1 MSEANSLRAL
11 RCPNCGAPI
20 EFAPGQS
27 SVRCRFCDSV
37 IENSSEAMTD
47 ADHAHVISGSPD
59 SSGGANPASG
69 QARRFV
75 IKMRDGAP
83 VVIESSGAMG
93 GMPSAMDAQVQS
105 WQSSIGSGGVTSVP
119 MATPQPK
126 RSSWLGCLVWV
137 VIIVAI
143 VAAIPAIIF
152 ASSPQAAAFVQQ
164 LLSGN
169 VQQALGTAS
178 TIGTRIVIANSGT
191 IVPGANDGPPEA
203 IMLTTEYPASASNGE
218 KRVVAVSTTTHKL
231 LWQSGPLD
239 TKLYDTPILATAD
252 FVFIVNQQQ
261 LMALRRTDGTVGW
274 QDTLADKLSISLCDC
289 VKLVGTKLAVFSDD
303 GTLEVF
309 DTATGKS
316 LWKVSS
322 KSASPRGLYVLG
334 KRLAFMDRDSDTH
347 GVLRAFD
354 LATGKE
360 TSAQPQCPSADQSYT
375 SYGDWTT
382 PLILSPAGTE
392 FYLAFGSSPACAQRW
407 DAQSLQ
413 MTWSTQLPADFA
425 GSVSDL
431 RPVFSADT
439 LYLANRSNVLAFGLD
454 QGDAHTTLS
463 NADYSFDVLTTH
475 GADVIL
481 TARSQRGTTRYAIW
495 AVNGAS
501 GDTHWTFDMGENPP
515 MTPGGIVDD
524 SQPMWLAQPA
534 TDGLRVVRFQSAS
547 DNKSYKLLVDM
558 VNWDTGES
566 AGQKTNPL
574 NLDTIILTAPE
585 WTIWKNDTMWMVI
598 NDQLMA
604 FDFGQNKFVYQWP

>member
-1 MSEANSLRAL
+1 MADANSLRTL

-27 SVRCRFCDSV
+27 SVHCRFCDSV
-37 IENSSEAMTD
+37 IENSSEAMTA

-59 SSGGANPASG
+59 TSGGANPAPG

-75 IKMRDGAP
+75 IKMRNGAP
-83 VVIESSGAMG
+83 VVIETAGAAG
-93 GMPSAMDAQVQS
+93 GTPGALDAQAQS
-105 WQSSIGSGGVTSVP
+105 WQSSFGAGGVTSMP
-119 MATPQPK
+119 MAASQPR
-126 RSSWLGCLVWV
+126 RSSWLGCVIWV

-143 VAAIPAIIF
+143 VGAIPAIIF
-152 ASSPQAAAFVQQ
+152 ASSPQAAAFVQE

-178 TIGTRIVIANSGT
+178 TIGTRIVIASSGT
-191 IVPGANDGPPEA
+191 IVPGANDAPPEA
-203 IMLTTEYPASASNGE
+203 IMLTTQYPASGGASE
-218 KRVVAVSTTTHKL
+218 RRLVAVSTTTRKL

-239 TKLYDTPILATAD
+239 AKLYDTPILATTD

-274 QDTLADKLSISLCDC
+274 QDTLADKLSTSLCDC
-289 VKLVGTKLAVFSDD
+289 VKLVGTRLAVFSDD

-316 LWKVSS
+316 QWKVSS

-334 KRLAFMDRDSDTH
+334 KRLAFMDRDANTH

-354 LATGKE
+354 VTTGKE
-360 TSAQPQCPSADQSYT
+360 TSVQPQCAAADQSYT

-382 PLILSPAGTE
+382 PLYLSPAGTE
-392 FYLAFGSSPACAQRW
+392 FYLLFGSSPVCVQRW
-407 DAQSLQ
+407 DAQSLK
-413 MTWSTQLPADFA
+413 MAWSTQWPNDVSA
-425 GSVSDL
+425 GNGDL
-431 RPVFSADT
+431 TPVFSADT
-439 LYLANRSNVLAFGLD
+439 LYMASESGALAFALD
-454 QGDAHTTLS
+454 TGAEHAVFSNPDNSFTL
-463 NADYSFDVLTTH
+463 LGTH
-475 GADVIL
+475 GADVLL

-495 AVNGAS
+495 AVNGTS
-501 GDTHWTFDMGENPP
+501 GDTHWMFDLGENPP

-534 TDGLRVVRFQSAS
+534 TDGLRVVRFKSAA
-547 DNKSYKLLVDM
+547 DNKSYKLLIDV
-558 VNWDTGES
+558 VNWDTGQS
-566 AGQKTNPL
+566 AGQKSIPL
-574 NLDTIILTAPE
+574 NLDTIILTAPD

-598 NDQLMA
+598 NYQLMA